1 MCRDAR
7 ISRGAKTRFGKD
19 RVPGVSSERCTV
31 SAADTGDMPI
41 EETIWDIVVPND
53 VDAQQHEMTR
63 VLADLITKR
72 LPAGKKLL
80 AVVGWSA
87 NGGCLF
93 QARPGVRR
101 YAVSYWAQSA

>member
-1 MCRDAR
+1 
-7 ISRGAKTRFGKD
+7 
-19 RVPGVSSERCTV
+19 VSAERRNAL
-31 SAADTGDMPI
+31 AADTGDMPI

-53 VDAQQHEMTR
+53 VDAQQHELTT
-63 VLADLITKR
+63 VLAALITKR

-93 QARPGVRR
+93 QAKPGVRR